1 MLDENLI
8 NSNETRAMQDL
19 TFKEIV
25 RIIVLKPTSEIDIV
39 LNQVKFKYIYL
50 FPALYGV
57 ITGISKSVSKVGLSN
72 IPLLLTNSLYS
83 ILIMTAFTFVF
94 VFIYAWII
102 KYISNLLQ
110 GIANINM
117 TYGLLSY
124 SLIPIIIGALIYL
137 SLKILFYTN
146 GSLRSS
152 IDSFNQMIYYS
163 QILFVFWSLFI
174 LIIGNAFINSFS
186 MARSFI
192 SSAGLIIVLF
202 YLLYSESK

>member
-1 MLDENLI
+1 
-8 NSNETRAMQDL
+8 MQDL
-19 TFKEIV
+19 SFKEIV

-57 ITGISKSVSKVGLSN
+57 IIGISKSVSKVGLSN

-146 GSLRSS
+146 GSLLSS